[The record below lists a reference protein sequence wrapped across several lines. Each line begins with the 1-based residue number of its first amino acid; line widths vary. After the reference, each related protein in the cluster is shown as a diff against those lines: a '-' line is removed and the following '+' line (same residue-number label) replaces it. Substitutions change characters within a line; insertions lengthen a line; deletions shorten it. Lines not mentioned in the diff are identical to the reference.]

1 MKYCTIFMICVG
13 LSSSALASIIA
24 FDDFSGGTAGTSI
37 AGSTDDYGHT
47 WSVNGND
54 VLFSDENA
62 AESAPENLG
71 GSALL
76 NGNFS
81 KAAVGNNIIQVSM
94 DLSPNGHSTGSNGK
108 MTVGLYNKDNINKGY
123 LNNLNSTAAPYVSF
137 LFFFTDNANHEG
149 KMTWNIQD
157 GTTGDSSWN
166 GGKKNLTD
174 DTYTMVLS
182 YNFDTGDVFAE
193 VTDTA
198 DNVIV
203 SDTATTSAG
212 LSFDV
217 AGFGWGSTDTS
228 IEDMSTVTNFT
239 MEAIPEPA
247 VITLLLL
254 ASSGVLVAKRFM
266 A

>member
-1 MKYCTIFMICVG
+1 MKYCTILMICVG

-24 FDDFSGGTAGTSI
+24 FDDFSEGTAGTSI

-47 WSVNGND
+47 WSVLGNGVN
-54 VLFSDENA
+54 FSVGNA

-94 DLSPNGHSTGSNGK
+94 NLSPNGHSTSSNGK
-108 MTVGLYNKDNINKGY
+108 MSLGFYNKDNIDKGY
-123 LNNLNSTAAPYVSF
+123 LNNLGSSAAPFVSF

-149 KMTWNIQD
+149 KMTWGVQD
-157 GTTGDSSWN
+157 GTSGDYSWN
-166 GGKKNLTD
+166 GGKQNLTD
-174 DTYTMVLS
+174 DTYTMLLS
-182 YNFDTGDVFAE
+182 YNFDTGEVIAE
-193 VTDTA
+193 VTDTK

-203 SDTATTSAG
+203 SDTTSTSAG
-212 LSFDV
+212 LSFDA
-217 AGFGWGSTDTS
+217 AGFGWGSTDTA
-228 IEDMSTVTNFT
+228 IEDMSSVTNFT

-247 VITLLLL
+247 AITLVLL
-254 ASSGVLVAKRFM
+254 ASTGVLIAKRFV